1 MIPRGILFVTCRR
14 SDKRSKIRSKRS
26 AEGLFMAGKVII
38 AFCLITL
45 VISAQVVAAPP
56 EQPIESDNYCE
67 DPESWKEWDALVQKH
82 PNDMDIQTLHAL
94 RIGLCIKIQRGS
106 ISLDDA
112 TKLFEDAHQ
121 LVIQKKQH
129 QQQLQK
135 EEERL

>member
-1 MIPRGILFVTCRR
+1 MPR
-14 SDKRSKIRSKRS
+14 KI
-26 AEGLFMAGKVII
+26 II